1 MKASSISTVTHE
13 WPVPASICHSQ
24 NEAFSGNI
32 KTPVSISPF
41 SFKCPM

>member
-24 NEAFSGNI
+24 NEDFSGNI